1 MRDLKPIDY
10 GIFAEL
16 VKNARLSD
24 RQLAKILNVSQPTI
38 TRRRNELEKMGLLD
52 YTAILDIRKLG
63 FEILAITFG
72 KSESEEPTDKR
83 AEADED
89 FLSRHP
95 ELILVSGGRGL
106 NYDRV
111 ILSVH
116 RSYSDYSQFITELR
130 REWGKYLIGP
140 ESFIVGLQSDNIRRD
155 FTLKHL
161 AKALKKELEK
171 KNSEPPD

>member
-1 MRDLKPIDY
+1 MKDLKMIDY
-10 GIFAEL
+10 QIFAEL
-16 VKNARLSD
+16 VKNPRSSD
-24 RQLAKILNVSQPTI
+24 RQLAKILNISQPTI
-38 TRRRNELEKMGLLD
+38 TRRRRELERMGLLD

-72 KSESEEPTDKR
+72 KLRSEELNDKNI
-83 AEADED
+83 EAED

-95 ELILVSGGRGL
+95 EMLLVSSGSGL

-116 RSYSDYSQFITELR
+116 ASYTDYSQFVTELKQEW
-130 REWGKYLIGP
+130 REYLADP
-140 ESFIVGLQSDNIRRD
+140 VSFIISLQSDKILRD

-161 AKALKKELEK
+161 AKAISAGRKRLV
-171 KNSEPPD
+171 